1 MAFAAD
7 GGAGCRMQLRKRVRT
22 RYRKMSFI
30 PRVTETVREL
40 IAREFDD
47 RGPNACITDIIQHL
61 ERHNPELLDMA
72 AKCAGDLPNERKAML
87 GFGMFYRLLILASA
101 RAGALMPLPR
111 VSAETRTLLVAEID
125 NKGSEDFTKEG
136 ITELEKSNPEL
147 LQMAH
152 NFASGIGDY
161 LHAMQGFALLYK
173 SLLIQEKVDRAILH

>member
-1 MAFAAD
+1 
-7 GGAGCRMQLRKRVRT
+7 
-22 RYRKMSFI
+22 MSFI
-30 PRVTETVREL
+30 PRVTEKAHEL

-47 RGPNACITDIIQHL
+47 RGPNACMTDIIEHL

-72 AKCAGDLPNERKAML
+72 ARCAGDLPNERKAML

-173 SLLIQEKVDRAILH
+173 SLLIQQKADRARLH